1 MILSDTVAEKFKKLL
16 SLAPSW
22 QDLTGSQFV
31 KHLAIFLGWAIE
43 DSAYKVERAHQEG
56 FIDTA
61 LIEDPS

>member
-31 KHLAIFLGWAIE
+31 KHLAIFSGLG
-43 DSAYKVERAHQEG
+43 H
-56 FIDTA
+56 
-61 LIEDPS
+61 